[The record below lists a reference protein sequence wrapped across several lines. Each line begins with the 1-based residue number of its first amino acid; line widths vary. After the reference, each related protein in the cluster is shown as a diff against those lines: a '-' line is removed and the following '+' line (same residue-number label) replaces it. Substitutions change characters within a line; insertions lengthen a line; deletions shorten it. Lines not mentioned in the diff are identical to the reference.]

1 MVVVVVLVVAI
12 VVAVVLVVAVVVV
25 VVVVVYY
32 YYYYCYYYYYYYY
45 WGSRSKSSR
54 QLRAWSNFFRHLR
67 ILSRVPVMD
76 ASQCTYEVYPSCLV
90 IRLGADHR
98 AQSLDVTT
106 RVRSFEARAAI
117 GQRYDRCMVF
127 QYMF

>member
-32 YYYYCYYYYYYYY
+32 YYYYCYYYYYYY